1 MARWGL
7 RCSRIR
13 AMERFVGT
21 AATLPHGR
29 ILAADF
35 KPTKVVYAILL
46 PKGKQLTPDT
56 LFPFSQ
62 ATLAHAARIL
72 GTYGIDVDVVGI
84 PAA

>member
-1 MARWGL
+1 VL
-7 RCSRIR
+7 
-13 AMERFVGT
+13 ERFVRT
-21 AATLPHGR
+21 VAALPRGR
-29 ILAADF
+29 SLAADF

-46 PKGKQLTPDT
+46 PKGKQLTFDT

-72 GTYGIDVDVVGI
+72 GTYGIDVEVVGI